1 MDFVFSYVT
10 VSGAARR
17 DGASSCKRTYAGGW
31 DSQVFALLP
40 EILFWVTAHQRA
52 DDPFN

>member
-10 VSGAARR
+10 VSRE
-17 DGASSCKRTYAGGW
+17 GASSCKRTCAGGW
-31 DSQVFALLP
+31 DSQVSALLP